1 MDGIFGIIFSTQF
14 LFSMLRISTPL
25 VFAALLY
32 ITAFTTLGIGAI
44 GLLERAVLKWRP
56 SQRKR

>member
-1 MDGIFGIIFSTQF
+1 LS
-14 LFSMLRISTPL
+14 
-25 VFAALLY
+25 

-44 GLLERAVLKWRP
+44 ALFERSALKWRP